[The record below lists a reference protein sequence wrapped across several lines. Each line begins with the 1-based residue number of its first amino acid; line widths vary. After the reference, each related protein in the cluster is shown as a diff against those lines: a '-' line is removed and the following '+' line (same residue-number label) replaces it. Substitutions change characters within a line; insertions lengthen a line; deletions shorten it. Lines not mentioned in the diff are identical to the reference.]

1 MSDPERRGGRP
12 HPLTG
17 LLVVCGVA
25 ILLATLLPLEFSAD
39 AEQVRIKWERLT
51 DFGRTGSSWP
61 DIIANHLLFLP
72 LGALLAGRLL
82 TAGARLVAVVA
93 LTLLCGF
100 GLSLLIELTQL
111 FIVGRLAS
119 WIDLVMNTSGALAG
133 SVVGW
138 LWFRAWGAGRRRTG
152 ASG

>member
-1 MSDPERRGGRP
+1 LSDSERRGWRP

-17 LLVVCGVA
+17 LLVACGVA

-39 AEQVRIKWERLT
+39 AEQVRLKWERLT

-82 TAGARLVAVVA
+82 AAGARLVTVVA

-100 GLSLLIELTQL
+100 GFSLLIELTQL
-111 FIVGRLAS
+111 FVVGRLAS

-138 LWFRAWGAGRRRTG
+138 LWSRASDAGRRR
-152 ASG
+152 SG